1 MRGDALARS
10 LLVAQFVSA
19 GQPLLAAANL
29 SRPGVPQLLA
39 ALAAVRR
46 GYRSLICPASI
57 TAPEREVAWHSPYG
71 GGEPDWSGSNP
82 DPVANCVLLT
92 LGGGASR
99 PGHMLAA
106 GFNPHGEPMSVSLPR
121 PPAGAVWRLLVD
133 TSRPVPTATAGGAS
147 LGAVLPPSEQA
158 QYTLGPFG
166 SVLLDAVPQAG
177 SAAAVG
183 GPVAAAAA
191 PGYGLSPAAAAARKH

>member
-1 MRGDALARS
+1 MAADGRQMTAGARGHHFWDCVVAEALHDVLREHANVDIARHQLWLAHAPPGLS
-10 LLVAQFVSA
+10 QAVWDTVFLAAVAALEYGRQRLYA
-19 GQPLLAAANL
+19 CRGAWLAAANL

-57 TAPEREVAWHSPYG
+57 TAPEREVARHSPYG

-106 GFNPHGEPMSVSLPR
+106 GFNPHGTWFGYV
-121 PPAGAVWRLLVD
+121 
-133 TSRPVPTATAGGAS
+133 PVET
-147 LGAVLPPSEQA
+147 
-158 QYTLGPFG
+158 
-166 SVLLDAVPQAG
+166 D
-177 SAAAVG
+177 
-183 GPVAAAAA
+183 
-191 PGYGLSPAAAAARKH
+191 PGYVRAMR